1 MSEGGLEC
9 RSLTLVRRDGAGAER
24 PVLDEVE
31 VSFGAGQLAVV
42 SGATGAGKSTLLH
55 LLAGLLRPTSGEVWA
70 AGEPVSRF
78 LGSHRDLWRRQVGL
92 VFQGTNQLWPD
103 LTAAEN
109 VMLPLVPR
117 GGSHGALRERAAA
130 AMDRLGTLLLAKR
143 AAGELSVGE
152 QQRLAVARALVV
164 APTYLLADEPTAHQ
178 DPAGLELVMAALT
191 DARDGGATVVVAS
204 HDPRV
209 VGGSTADQHCRL
221 GEGQLVAGAEPVA
234 AATDSERPPASP
246 RRGTDGPTGE
256 PS

>member
-9 RSLTLVRRDGAGAER
+9 RRLTLVRRDGAGAER
-24 PVLDEVE
+24 PVLDELE
-31 VSFGAGQLAVV
+31 ATFAAGQLAVV
-42 SGATGAGKSTLLH
+42 SGVTGAGKSTLLH

-70 AGEPVSRF
+70 GGESVSRF
-78 LGSHRDLWRRQVGL
+78 LGSHRDRWRRQVGL

-117 GGSHGALRERAAA
+117 GQGQAALRRRVAA
-130 AMDRLGTLLLAKR
+130 AMDRLGTLTLGQR

-152 QQRLAVARALVV
+152 QQRVAVARALVV

-191 DARDGGATVVVAS
+191 EAREGGTTVVVAS

-209 VGGSTADQHCRL
+209 VDGSYAERHWRL
-221 GEGQLVAGAEPVA
+221 DEGRLVAGADPVA
-234 AATDSERPPASP
+234 PATDSEPPSSSQ
-246 RRGTDGPTGE
+246 RRGTDGKAGDET
-256 PS
+256 